1 MFIRKKI
8 NKSGST
14 SVVVIEFTRARK
26 QRVLKNF
33 GASKDAITI
42 QRMVKQAEDYITAH
56 TNPQIPFID
65 SQEQHLHDFLHSL
78 TNSQIQVI
86 GPELIF
92 GELYNRIG
100 YDAIENEMFR
110 HLVVC
115 RLYNPGSKL
124 KTVDYLER
132 YLHKHYSVDKIYR
145 FLDNLCYKKE
155 PDSADAKSSKKQSA
169 VDIKSQAEQ
178 ISFHHTQTVIGGKVT
193 VCFYDMTT
201 LYFEASTEEDIKKC
215 GFSKDGKHSCPQI
228 FLGLLVAGGGNP
240 IGYDIFEGNIAES
253 KTIIPMIRK
262 LASKFGFEKPIIV
275 ADAGLLTKNNI
286 AQLEADGYQYILG
299 ARVKN
304 ETDVMKQQILSFSWQ
319 NGDIRTFQK
328 GFSTRLIVSYT
339 DKRAGKDAFNRQR
352 GLSRLE
358 KRIKSGNLTK
368 ENINNRGY
376 NKYLHLEGEVK
387 VSIDRQKFEEDAKWD
402 GIKGFVTNTQLS
414 EAEVLA
420 NYSNLWYIE
429 RAFRMNKYDLA
440 VRPIYHRLIN
450 RIEGHICICFTAY
463 TIMLELERLL
473 KSAKSAL
480 TVYRAQELT
489 KNMYAITYD
498 LPKSNVRERVML
510 GMDDEQ
516 KELYSV
522 IYPQK
527 P

>member
-1 MFIRKKI
+1 MFVRKKV

-14 SVVVIEFTRARK
+14 SVVIVEKTRSRQ
-26 QRVLKNF
+26 QRVVRNF
-33 GASKDAITI
+33 GSSKDTAVI
-42 QRMVKQAEDYITAH
+42 QRLERQAEDYIIAH
-56 TNPQIPFID
+56 TMPRLPFVN
-65 SQEQHLHDFLHSL
+65 SQELHLHEFLHSL
-78 TNSQIQVI
+78 TNSQVQVI

-100 YDAIENEMFR
+100 YNAIKDEMFR

-132 YLHKHYSVDKIYR
+132 YLHQRYSVDKIYR
-145 FLDNLCYKKE
+145 FLDNLCYKKDE
-155 PDSADAKSSKKQSA
+155 GSEQSKKQKKI
-169 VDIKSQAEQ
+169 DIKSQVEQ
-178 ISFHHTQTVIGGKVT
+178 ISFNHTQSVVGGAIT

-201 LYFEASTEEDIKKC
+201 LYFEASSEEDIKRC

-228 FLGLLVAGGGNP
+228 FLGLLVASGGNP

-262 LASKFGFEKPIIV
+262 LADKFGFDKPIIV

-286 AQLEADGYQYILG
+286 AQLDADGYQYILG

-304 ETDVMKQQILSFSWQ
+304 ETDAIKNQILSFTWQ
-319 NGDIRTFQK
+319 NGDIRTIK
-328 GFSTRLIVSYT
+328 KDNYTRLIVSYT

-376 NKYLHLEGEVK
+376 NKYLRMEGVVT
-387 VSIDRQKFEEDAKWD
+387 VSIDRQKFEDDAKWD

-414 EAEVLA
+414 ESEVLA
-420 NYSNLWYIE
+420 NYSHLWYIE

-440 VRPIYHRLIN
+440 VRPIYHRLIH

-473 KSAKSAL
+473 KAAESAL

-489 KNMYAITYD
+489 KNMYAINYE
-498 LPKSNVRERVML
+498 LPKSNLRERVML

-516 KELYSV
+516 RELYN
-522 IYPQK
+522 IIFPHNC
-527 P
+527 

>member
-1 MFIRKKI
+1 MFVRKKV

-14 SVVVIEFTRARK
+14 TVAVIEFSRSRK
-26 QRVLKNF
+26 QRVVKNY
-33 GASKDAITI
+33 GSSKDAAVI
-42 QRMVKQAEDYITAH
+42 QRLVKQAEDYITAH
-56 TNPQIPFID
+56 TNPQIPFMD
-65 SQEQHLHDFLHSL
+65 FQEQHLHDFLHSL
-78 TNSQIQVI
+78 SNSQIQVI

-100 YDAIENEMFR
+100 YNAIKDDMFR

-124 KTVDYLER
+124 RTVDYLER
-132 YLHKHYSVDKIYR
+132 YLHQYYSVDKIYR
-145 FLDNLCYKKE
+145 FLDDLCHKKGAASSSDGK
-155 PDSADAKSSKKQSA
+155 PSKKQETT
-169 VDIKSQAEQ
+169 DIKSQVER
-178 ISFHHTQTVIGGKVT
+178 ISYNHTKAVVGGAIT

-201 LYFEASTEEDIKKC
+201 LYFEASSEEDIKRC

-228 FLGLLVAGGGNP
+228 FLGLLVASGGNP

-262 LASKFGFEKPIIV
+262 LADKFGFDKPIIV

-286 AQLEADGYQYILG
+286 SQLEKDGYQYILG

-304 ETDVMKQQILSFSWQ
+304 ETDAVKQQILSSVWQ
-319 NGDIRTFQK
+319 NGDIRTIK
-328 GFSTRLIVSYT
+328 KSDATRLIVSYT
-339 DKRAGKDAFNRQR
+339 DKRAGKDAFNRKR
-352 GLSRLE
+352 GLTRLE

-376 NKYLHLEGEVK
+376 NKYLLLEGEVK
-387 VSIDRQKFEEDAKWD
+387 VSIDRQKFEDDAKWD

-414 EAEVLA
+414 ETEVLT
-420 NYSNLWYIE
+420 NYSHLWYIE

-473 KSAKSAL
+473 KKAKSML

-489 KNMYAITYD
+489 KNMYAINYE
-498 LPKSNVRERVML
+498 LPKSNLRERVML
-510 GMDDEQ
+510 HICEQ
-516 KELYSV
+516 SKRCGRS
-522 IYPQK
+522 
-527 P
+527 

>member
-1 MFIRKKI
+1 MFVRKKV

-14 SVVVIEFTRARK
+14 SVVVMEKTPSRQ
-26 QRVLKNF
+26 QRVVRNF
-33 GASKDAITI
+33 GSSKDNVVI
-42 QRMVKQAEDYITAH
+42 QRLVRQAEDYIIAH
-56 TNPQIPFID
+56 TMPRLPFVD
-65 SQEQHLHDFLHSL
+65 SQELHLHEFLHSL

-100 YDAIENEMFR
+100 YNAIKDEMFR

-132 YLHKHYSVDKIYR
+132 YLHKRYSVDKIYR
-145 FLDNLCYKKE
+145 FLDNLCYKKGK
-155 PDSADAKSSKKQSA
+155 DDKQQT
-169 VDIKSQAEQ
+169 DIKSQVER
-178 ISFHHTQTVIGGKVT
+178 ISYNHTKAVVGGTIT

-201 LYFEASTEEDIKKC
+201 LYFEASSEEDIKRC

-228 FLGLLVAGGGNP
+228 FLGLLVASGGNP

-262 LASKFGFEKPIIV
+262 LADKFGFDKPIIV

-286 AQLEADGYQYILG
+286 SQLEKDGYQYILG

-304 ETDVMKQQILSFSWQ
+304 ETDAVKQQILSSVWQ
-319 NGDIRTFQK
+319 NGDIRTIK
-328 GFSTRLIVSYT
+328 KSDSTRLIVSYT
-339 DKRAGKDAFNRQR
+339 DKRAGKDAFNRKR
-352 GLSRLE
+352 GLTRLE

-376 NKYLHLEGEVK
+376 NKYLLLEGEVK
-387 VSIDRQKFEEDAKWD
+387 VSIDRQKFEDDAKWD

-414 EAEVLA
+414 ETEVLT
-420 NYSNLWYIE
+420 NYSHLWYIE

-473 KSAKSAL
+473 KDAKSAL

-489 KNMYAITYD
+489 KNMYAINYE
-498 LPKSNVRERVML
+498 LPKSNLRERVML

-516 KELYSV
+516 RELYNV
-522 IYPQK
+522 IFPPK
-527 P
+527 G

>member
-1 MFIRKKI
+1 MFVRKKV

-14 SVVVIEFTRARK
+14 SVVVMEKTPSRQ
-26 QRVLKNF
+26 QRVVRNF
-33 GASKDAITI
+33 GSSKDNVVI
-42 QRMVKQAEDYITAH
+42 QRLVRQAEDYIIAH
-56 TNPQIPFID
+56 TMPRLPFVD
-65 SQEQHLHDFLHSL
+65 SQELHLHEFLHSL

-100 YDAIENEMFR
+100 YNAIKDEMFR

-132 YLHKHYSVDKIYR
+132 YLHKRYSVDKIYR
-145 FLDNLCYKKE
+145 FLDNLCYKKGK
-155 PDSADAKSSKKQSA
+155 DNKQQT
-169 VDIKSQAEQ
+169 DIKSQVER
-178 ISFHHTQTVIGGKVT
+178 ISYNHTKAVVGGTIT

-201 LYFEASTEEDIKKC
+201 LYFEASSEEDIKRC

-228 FLGLLVAGGGNP
+228 FLGLLVASGGNP

-262 LASKFGFEKPIIV
+262 LADKFGFDKPIIV

-286 AQLEADGYQYILG
+286 SQLEKDGYQYILG

-304 ETDVMKQQILSFSWQ
+304 ETDAVKQQILSSVWQ
-319 NGDIRTFQK
+319 NGDIRTIK
-328 GFSTRLIVSYT
+328 KSDSTRLIVSYT
-339 DKRAGKDAFNRQR
+339 DKRAGKDAFNRKR
-352 GLSRLE
+352 GLTRLE

-376 NKYLHLEGEVK
+376 NKYLLLEGEVK
-387 VSIDRQKFEEDAKWD
+387 VSIDRQKFEDDAKWD

-414 EAEVLA
+414 ETEVLT
-420 NYSNLWYIE
+420 NYSHLWYIE

-473 KSAKSAL
+473 KDAKSAL

-489 KNMYAITYD
+489 KNMYAINYE
-498 LPKSNVRERVML
+498 LPKSNLRERVML

-516 KELYSV
+516 RELYNV
-522 IYPQK
+522 IFPPK
-527 P
+527 G